1 MSWRCLYLV
10 LLSLILPAEPGRAAP
25 ASPSDSTSLIVYGR
39 HHAFFVDVPHGWRK
53 DSNALKDEGV
63 CALFYRPGF
72 TFENAPVIL
81 YVNTAD
87 PDSAGPDSFIA
98 HDLDRFRQ
106 DSPRLIVRPQRAL
119 RAGDGSEVKVFR
131 LEHAGGPT
139 TAELVGY
146 LAAPT
151 VTVIFVASARTPANL
166 DRDAPAF
173 AALVGSYGWMTDKVT
188 IDH

>member
-1 MSWRCLYLV
+1 MSCRSHYLA
-10 LLSLILPAEPGRAAP
+10 LLPLILSTAPGHAAP
-25 ASPSDSTSLIVYGR
+25 AGPPDSTSLIVYGQ
-39 HHAFFVDVPHGWRK
+39 HHTFVVDVPHGWRK
-53 DSNALKDEGV
+53 DSNALKDEGI

-98 HDLDRFRQ
+98 HDLDRFRREA
-106 DSPRLIVRPQRAL
+106 PRLIVKPQRAL
-119 RAGDGSEVKVFR
+119 RAGDGSQVRVFR

-139 TAELVGY
+139 TSELVGY
-146 LAAPT
+146 LALPT
-151 VTVIFVASARTPANL
+151 VTVVFVASAKTPADL

-173 AALVGSYGWMTDKVT
+173 AALVGSYAWMTDKVT